1 MLNNDIIRCTRKALY
16 LNDSVATAI
25 FKLVGHSTNP
35 EELKKLMIKEGEP
48 GFEPAPAPLVS
59 SFLDGLIIYKRGP
72 KPGSAGKPQPAKSK
86 LTNNDV
92 LKKIRIALEIHE
104 DTMLEI
110 FNAGEKPV
118 TASELTALFRKPGHK
133 HYKECGDQYMRAFFR
148 GLSSYVSDSKSAHN

>member
-16 LNDSVATAI
+16 LNDSVSTEI
-25 FKLVGHSTNP
+25 FKLVGHNTSP
-35 EELKKLMIKEGEP
+35 EELKKLMIKEGDP
-48 GFEPAPAPLVS
+48 GFEIAPASLVS

-72 KPGSAGKPQPAKSK
+72 KPGSSGNSAPAKTK

-104 DTMLEI
+104 DSMLEI

-148 GLSSYVSDSKSAHN
+148 GLSSIVTRS